1 MRIGIRIMVC
11 VLGLLAASVVF
22 SQKPPQRPK
31 VHSDFTFATF
41 PVSREAYQLMSKE
54 KYRYM
59 LVAFHEGWDFGKIGK
74 ELKVSDEEV
83 DKIFSDLDTEHLASQ
98 TQDGDPRPSIM
109 VIREKDI
116 QSIKPILEKHA
127 DGLVKVLE
135 NNWSSIES
143 TVTSMSGAKGVPKDE
158 LMYEVISGGLLLG
171 TMIDVFYEDKTMLPP
186 GPKRGRGQQYFAWL
200 VEGDPAY
207 AGRIQRE
214 EGRSDGYSVVSVGPT
229 ITPVRPSLTEI
240 RAGKGLVLDEAESR
254 KFRSLLTILSR
265 DKLLP
270 YFKENRNDF
279 IKVAGQ
285 LRTGKFVS
293 FGEFFAWYYIQ
304 IVNEAVDQLVASRRM
319 SPPKDLYAYAT
330 KTL

>member
-1 MRIGIRIMVC
+1 MRIGIRILVC

-31 VHSDFTFATF
+31 VHSDFAFATF
-41 PVSREAYQLMSKE
+41 PVSREASQMMSKD

-59 LVAFHEGWDFGKIGK
+59 LVAFHEGWDFEKVGK

-98 TQDGDPRPSIM
+98 SQDGDPRPNIL

-116 QSIKPILEKHA
+116 QTIKPSLDKHA
-127 DGLVKVLE
+127 EGLVKVIAD
-135 NNWSSIES
+135 NWSQIES
-143 TVTSMSGAKGVPKDE
+143 TVAAMSGAKGVPKEE
-158 LMYEVISGGLLLG
+158 LMYEVIASGMLLG
-171 TMIDVFYEDKTMLPP
+171 TMIDVFYEDKTMIPP
-186 GPKRGRGQQYFAWL
+186 GPRRGRGQRYFAWL
-200 VEGDPAY
+200 VEGDPAF

-214 EGRSDGYSVVSVGPT
+214 EGRADGYTIVSVGPT
-229 ITPVRPSLTEI
+229 ITNVRPSLTEI
-240 RAGKGLVLDEAESR
+240 RSGKGLVLDEAESR
-254 KFRSLLTILSR
+254 KFRSLLTIFSR

-279 IKVAGQ
+279 LKVAGQ
-285 LRTGKFVS
+285 LRAGKYSS

-304 IVNEAVDQLVASRRM
+304 IVNEAVDEIVESKRM
-319 SPPKDLYAYAT
+319 SPPKDLYAYAL

>member
-1 MRIGIRIMVC
+1 MRIGIRILVC

-31 VHSDFTFATF
+31 VHSDFSFATF
-41 PVSREAYQLMSKE
+41 PVSREASQMMTKE

-59 LVAFHEGWDFGKIGK
+59 LVAFHEGWDFEKVGK

-83 DKIFSDLDTEHLASQ
+83 DKIFSDLDSEHLASQ
-98 TQDGDPRPSIM
+98 SQDGDPRPNIL

-116 QSIKPILEKHA
+116 QTIKPSLDKHA
-127 DGLVKVLE
+127 EGLVKVLD

-143 TVTSMSGAKGVPKDE
+143 TVTAMSGAKGVPKEE
-158 LMYEVISGGLLLG
+158 LMYEVISSGLLLG

-186 GPKRGRGQQYFAWL
+186 GPRRGRGQQYFAWL
-200 VEGDPAY
+200 VEGDSTY

-214 EGRSDGYSVVSVGPT
+214 EGRSDGYSVVSVGPS
-229 ITPVRPSLTEI
+229 ITTVRPSLTEI
-240 RAGKGLVLDEAESR
+240 RSGKGLVLDEAESR
-254 KFRSLLTILSR
+254 RFRSLLTIMSR

-270 YFKENRNDF
+270 FFKENRNDF
-279 IKVAGQ
+279 LKVASQ
-285 LRTGKFVS
+285 LRTGKYLS

-304 IVNEAVDQLVASRRM
+304 IVNEAVDEIVESKRM
-319 SPPKDLYAYAT
+319 LPPKDLYAYAL

>member
-1 MRIGIRIMVC
+1 MRIGIRILVC

-31 VHSDFTFATF
+31 VHSDFSFATF
-41 PVSREAYQLMSKE
+41 PVSREASQMMTKE

-59 LVAFHEGWDFGKIGK
+59 LVAFHEGWDFEKVGK

-98 TQDGDPRPSIM
+98 SQDGDPRPNIL

-116 QSIKPILEKHA
+116 QTIKPSLDKHA
-127 DGLVKVLE
+127 DGLVKVLD

-143 TVTSMSGAKGVPKDE
+143 TVTAMSGAKGVPKEE
-158 LMYEVISGGLLLG
+158 LMYEVISSGLLLG

-186 GPKRGRGQQYFAWL
+186 GPRRGRGQQYFAWL
-200 VEGDPAY
+200 VEGDSTY

-229 ITPVRPSLTEI
+229 ITTVRPSLTEI
-240 RAGKGLVLDEAESR
+240 RSGKGLVLDEAESR
-254 KFRSLLTILSR
+254 RFRSLLTIMSR

-270 YFKENRNDF
+270 FFKENRNDF
-279 IKVAGQ
+279 LKVASQ
-285 LRTGKFVS
+285 LRTGKYLS

-304 IVNEAVDQLVASRRM
+304 IVNEAIDEIVESKRM
-319 SPPKDLYAYAT
+319 RPPKDLYAYAL